1 MAFPRPMPIFC
12 LSPSTYSH
20 ERRSSWIKTTNTT
33 NAKDRLY
40 DEKERLAD
48 NAAKA
53 ENSMK
58 DKGATMK
65 ERMSDAANSAKDK
78 VMRAAHDAR
87 DSARET
93 AHKAERA
100 MHNKFN

>member
-1 MAFPRPMPIFC
+1 MDKDYEHNEGHIEGRCQDMMGC
-12 LSPSTYSH
+12 
-20 ERRSSWIKTTNTT
+20 
-33 NAKDRLY
+33 AKDRLY
-40 DEKERLAD
+40 DEKERLVD

>member
-1 MAFPRPMPIFC
+1 MDKDYEHNEGHIEGRCQDMMGC
-12 LSPSTYSH
+12 
-20 ERRSSWIKTTNTT
+20 
-33 NAKDRLY
+33 AKDRLY
-40 DEKERLAD
+40 DEKERL
-48 NAAKA
+48 A